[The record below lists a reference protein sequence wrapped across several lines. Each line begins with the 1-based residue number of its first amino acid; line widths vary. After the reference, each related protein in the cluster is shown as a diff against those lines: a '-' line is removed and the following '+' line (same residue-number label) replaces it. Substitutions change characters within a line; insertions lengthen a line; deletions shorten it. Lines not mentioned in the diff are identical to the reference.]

1 MKKLIALLMVC
12 GFAFAFVACGGGK
25 SESTEGTEMTEDTV
39 STEQPAVEEPAMD
52 SVASDTTSMQ

>member
-25 SESTEGTEMTEDTV
+25 TESTETEMTEDTGT
-39 STEQPAVEEPAMD
+39 TEPAMEEPAMD

>member
-25 SESTEGTEMTEDTV
+25 TESTESTEMTEGTG
-39 STEQPAVEEPAMD
+39 STDQPAVEEPAMD

>member
-25 SESTEGTEMTEDTV
+25 SGESAGTEDTT
-39 STEQPAVEEPAMD
+39 STTTPAEP
-52 SVASDTTSMQ
+52 DTTSTDTVKSDSAQ

>member
-1 MKKLIALLMVC
+1 MVC

-25 SESTEGTEMTEDTV
+25 TESTESTEMTEGTG
-39 STEQPAVEEPAMD
+39 STDQPAVEEPAMD

>member
-25 SESTEGTEMTEDTV
+25 TESTETEMTEDTEM
-39 STEQPAVEEPAMD
+39 TEPAMEEPAMD